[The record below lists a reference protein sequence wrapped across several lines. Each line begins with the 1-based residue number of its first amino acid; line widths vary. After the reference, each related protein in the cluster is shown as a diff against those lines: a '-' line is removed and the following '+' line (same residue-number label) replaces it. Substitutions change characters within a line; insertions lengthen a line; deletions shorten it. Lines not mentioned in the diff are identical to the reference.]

1 MATWLQLS
9 PYTVT
14 MEDGSFNWEF
24 DTAWTKPMVET
35 SDSIRHKALNGELY
49 NQGLMC
55 RSQGGD
61 YVFIDTSNSWCNLAS
76 HEAMSR
82 IVDLAEMKNV
92 SVSQDKAMRSLNK
105 WITKRCSSRVCNPL
119 PVSVCIGTRR
129 YEMDI
134 DADSRTIRFIPCR
147 PLLTDIA
154 PSAHPAVSQVCV
166 MPVEFDVLPVS
177 YTFPGHGAI
186 MNYLMKLFRDDRDAV
201 TYLWH
206 VGNCLMD
213 PVSRPRTVM
222 LVGPGGTGK
231 STLMSQLMSS
241 LVGCCS
247 IIPNGALT
255 STKDEMSTEVS
266 DAISSSRMTICVDV
280 DLEKYRLNMSVF
292 KNISGSD
299 YIRIGY
305 NFIKTNCSLTIG
317 TNDLVNIDTEPSY
330 LSDAI
335 LRRVVS
341 IHMNVDAL
349 TVPPAVPPES
359 SDARL
364 DFVCACIYIRSRY
377 DSMPVRP
384 LTLLLT
390 LCNSKMNE
398 AVEYIEE
405 TDEPVTLFQA
415 NEVLL
420 ILSSILNLPAESIP
434 VKARLVSPY
443 CVCNISGNAFL
454 RGLRPIR
461 M

>member
-1 MATWLQLS
+1 
-9 PYTVT
+9 
-14 MEDGSFNWEF
+14 MEDGSLDWEI

-35 SDSIRHKALNGELY
+35 SDSARHKALNTQFY

-61 YVFIDTSNSWCNLAS
+61 YVFIDTSNAWCNLSS

-92 SVSQDKAMRSLNK
+92 SISQDKAMRSLNK
-105 WITKRCSSRVCNPL
+105 WITKRCSSRVCKPL

-129 YEMDI
+129 YEMEI
-134 DADSRTIRFIPCR
+134 DPDTQTIRFMQCR
-147 PLLTDIA
+147 ALLTDIA
-154 PSAHPAVSQVCV
+154 PSAHMAVSQICI
-166 MPVEFDVLPVS
+166 MPIDFDVLPVS
-177 YTFPGHGAI
+177 FKFPGHGAI

-201 TYLWH
+201 TFLWH
-206 VGNCLMD
+206 IGNCLLD

-231 STLMSQLMSS
+231 STLLQQVMAC

-255 STKDEMSTEVS
+255 STKDEMSGDVS
-266 DAISSSRMTICVDV
+266 DAISGSRMTLCVDV
-280 DLEKYRLNMSVF
+280 DLQKYKLNMSVF

-299 YIRIGY
+299 YIKVGY

-317 TNDLVNIDTEPSY
+317 TNDLVNVDTEPDY

-335 LRRVVS
+335 LRRVVA

-349 TVPPAVPPES
+349 TVPPAAPPES
-359 SDARL
+359 SESRL
-364 DFVCACIYIRSRY
+364 DFVCTCIYIRSRY

-390 LCNSKMNE
+390 LCNSKMDE
-398 AVEYIEE
+398 AVEYVEE
-405 TDEPVTLFQA
+405 TTDTITFFQA
-415 NEVLL
+415 NEVVL
-420 ILSSILNLPAESIP
+420 ILSSLLNLPVDSIAM
-434 VKARLVSPY
+434 KARLVSPY
-443 CVCNISGNAFL
+443 CVFSIGGANFL

-461 M
+461 L